1 MARGAGLARPMRAWV
16 ASASAL
22 SANGRA
28 RHTAF
33 HTAANPRSGT
43 WHARPCRLSNQL
55 RGGCHIYPSRGPLQ
69 PLCRR
74 SLRPARAAA
83 RAAVSS
89 QPRVPSVPRSL
100 RGHALHDL
108 ALLRPRSLGRA
119 LLRLRSSLQDAP
131 LAAHSTAAVTS
142 VPCSSRRSP
151 FSALRRLRSPHREA
165 PPAALLTA
173 VLTSVPRSPHRVAAL
188 AALLMAALLTA
199 ALTSVPRSPHEDA
212 PLAALLT
219 AALLMAALTS
229 PSRRSDRA
237 PHGCAHLSA
246 AVFVAT
252 ISSQPSGLTV
262 LWTWSAWRR
271 GDWQSPTSRG
281 EPSVSWVGGR
291 RLGRHGRPGRAGQA
305 LAVRCA
311 PTWVQE
317 PRRASESGTQDREWE
332 ESQGPSPGL
341 DLCLEA
347 TSPFCFGDPGPSP
360 GLGAGRGSESVI
372 GSGSVRALRSE
383 F

>member
-1 MARGAGLARPMRAWV
+1 MRAWV

-199 ALTSVPRSPHEDA
+199 VLTSVPRSPHEDAPLAALLTAALLTAVLTSVPRSPHRVAAAPAALLTAALLTAALTSVPRSPHEDA

-219 AALLMAALTS
+219 AALLTAALTS

-262 LWTWSAWRR
+262 LWAWSAWRR
-271 GDWQSPTSRG
+271 GDWQSPTSR
-281 EPSVSWVGGR
+281 VG
-291 RLGRHGRPGRAGQA
+291 AF
-305 LAVRCA
+305 
-311 PTWVQE
+311 
-317 PRRASESGTQDREWE
+317 E
-332 ESQGPSPGL
+332 EL
-341 DLCLEA
+341 DKHILKCM
-347 TSPFCFGDPGPSP
+347 
-360 GLGAGRGSESVI
+360 
-372 GSGSVRALRSE
+372 
-383 F
+383 

>member
-1 MARGAGLARPMRAWV
+1 MRAWV

-173 VLTSVPRSPHRVAAL
+173 VLTSVPRSPHRVAAAP

-199 ALTSVPRSPHEDA
+199 VLTSVPRSPHEDA

-219 AALLMAALTS
+219 AALLTAVLTSVPRSPHRVAAAPAALLMAALLTAVLTSVPRSPHEDAPLAALLTAALLTAALTS

-262 LWTWSAWRR
+262 LWAWSAWRR
-271 GDWQSPTSRG
+271 GDWQSPTSR
-281 EPSVSWVGGR
+281 VG
-291 RLGRHGRPGRAGQA
+291 AF
-305 LAVRCA
+305 
-311 PTWVQE
+311 
-317 PRRASESGTQDREWE
+317 E
-332 ESQGPSPGL
+332 EL
-341 DLCLEA
+341 DKHILKCM
-347 TSPFCFGDPGPSP
+347 
-360 GLGAGRGSESVI
+360 
-372 GSGSVRALRSE
+372 
-383 F
+383 